1 LSRAEEARRQFEK
14 GFHCAPAVLSTYSG
28 QFGLD
33 KALAL
38 KIACGFGAGIGRMGK
53 TCGAVTGALMVIG
66 LKHGQVNLADEE
78 ASQRTYTVVKEFIDR
93 FTTLHGS
100 IECKELIG
108 YDLSDS
114 GELGSARESGV
125 FKNKCPG
132 FVYDSALIVE
142 EVLKL

>member
-1 LSRAEEARRQFEK
+1 MSKAEEAKKQFEK
-14 GFHCAPAVLSTYSG
+14 GFHCAPAILSTYSE

-38 KIACGFGAGIGRMGK
+38 KIACGFGAGIGRMGR

-66 LKHGQVNLADEE
+66 LKHGQVNLADQES
-78 ASQRTYTVVKEFIDR
+78 SQRTYTLVREFINR
-93 FTTLHGS
+93 FTTTHGS

-114 GELGSARESGV
+114 SELSLARDSGV
-125 FKNKCPG
+125 FQKKCPG
-132 FVYDSALIVE
+132 FVYDAACILE
-142 EVLKL
+142 DVL

>member
-1 LSRAEEARRQFEK
+1 MSKAEEAKKQFEK
-14 GFHCAPAVLSTYSG
+14 GFHCAPAILSTYSK

-38 KIACGFGAGIGRMGK
+38 KIACGFGAGIGRMGR

-66 LKHGQVNLADEE
+66 LKHGQVNLADQES
-78 ASQRTYTVVKEFIDR
+78 SQRTYTLVREFINR
-93 FTTLHGS
+93 FITTHGS

-114 GELGSARESGV
+114 SELSMARDSGV
-125 FKNKCPG
+125 FQKKCPG
-132 FVYDSALIVE
+132 FVYDAACILE
-142 EVLKL
+142 DVL

>member
-1 LSRAEEARRQFEK
+1 MSKAEEAKKQFEK
-14 GFHCAPAVLSTYSG
+14 GFHCAPAILSTYSK

-38 KIACGFGAGIGRMGK
+38 KIACGFGAGIGRMGR

-66 LKHGQVNLADEE
+66 LKHGQVNLADQES
-78 ASQRTYTVVKEFIDR
+78 SQRTYTLVREFINR
-93 FTTLHGS
+93 FTTTHGS

-114 GELGSARESGV
+114 SELSLARDSGV
-125 FKNKCPG
+125 FQKKCPG
-132 FVYDSALIVE
+132 FVYDAACILE
-142 EVLKL
+142 DVL